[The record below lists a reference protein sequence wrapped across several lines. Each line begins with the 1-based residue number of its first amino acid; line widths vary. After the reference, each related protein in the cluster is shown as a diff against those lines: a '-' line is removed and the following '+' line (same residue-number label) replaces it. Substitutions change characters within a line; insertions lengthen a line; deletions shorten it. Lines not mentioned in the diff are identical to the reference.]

1 MPDAKI
7 LSASFFSF
15 ITLLGKSFHLSMF
28 EKLNEFSVAR
38 NKIFSTTYLQN

>member
-28 EKLNEFSVAR
+28 KLNEFSVAR